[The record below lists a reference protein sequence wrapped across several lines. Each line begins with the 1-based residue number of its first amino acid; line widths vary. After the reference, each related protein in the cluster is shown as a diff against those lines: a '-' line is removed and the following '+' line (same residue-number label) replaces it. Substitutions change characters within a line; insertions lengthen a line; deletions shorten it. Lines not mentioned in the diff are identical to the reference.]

1 MRIRNGRVIGLG
13 DAVGKQLALVFT
25 HLRIGNV
32 VSLVVI
38 AAGDCRHIA
47 FRHGFRAED
56 GRIEHTIDNAQY
68 DQCTGDDAADQDR
81 LLSFWGRVAFLHPV
95 ERLASECRPEIVAWE
110 EPKPLTAALVEPKRL
125 ALGLAWLALEQR
137 ASLA

>member
-13 DAVGKQLALVFT
+13 DAVGKQLSLVFT

-81 LLSFWGRVAFLHPV
+81 LLSFWVEWLSFTLWNGWHRNVGR
-95 ERLASECRPEIVAWE
+95 RLWHGRNRSR
-110 EPKPLTAALVEPKRL
+110 
-125 ALGLAWLALEQR
+125 
-137 ASLA
+137 